1 MRIRFRGALLP
12 AILVVASNWPLS
24 ADTYPRQPA
33 IDAQHYA
40 FALTLAADSP
50 RISAEARVTVRL
62 VAAAT
67 SVELDLMSAAGG
79 KGMTVSA
86 VRAGDAPVTFT
97 HSANRLRLPVPPAAR
112 PGQDVTYTIA
122 YAGVPI
128 EGLHVLTN
136 IHGER
141 VVFSENWPNHAR
153 NWLPMIDH
161 PSDKA
166 TGELI
171 VTAPAQFQVVSNG
184 VIVEEVD
191 LGNGARRTHWKQS
204 VPISSWLYALGV
216 ARFDVHHAGVVQGVP
231 LQTWVFPQDR
241 LAGRQLF
248 EETSRRAI
256 DFFSTRVGPF
266 PYEKLANVQAA
277 GYAGGMENATTI
289 FYGEKGVA
297 SGRGPVVHEIAHQ
310 WFGNS
315 VTERDWDDV
324 WLSEGFATY
333 FTLLYTE
340 HFEGRDAFVRDL
352 ERSRATIFE
361 TEKKLPGTPVVHRN
375 LSDMKLV
382 LNELVYQKG
391 GWILH
396 MLRDAV
402 GQDAFWK
409 GMREYYQRYRD
420 RNASTDDLRQVFEQV
435 SGKSLRPFFTQWLTR
450 SGSPRLEG
458 TWRYDAARK
467 VVEVTVT
474 QTQAGEPFTFPL
486 EIAVKGATAETAAT
500 TRLSVDQAGVTGTIP
515 VTFVPASV
523 TFDPATT
530 LLAEVVSIRQR

>member
-1 MRIRFRGALLP
+1 MRIRALLP
-12 AILVVASNWPLS
+12 AILVVLSNWPLS

-62 VAAAT
+62 VAAAS
-67 SVELDLMSAAGG
+67 SVELDLISGAGG

-86 VRAGDAPVTFT
+86 VRAGDAPVMFT
-97 HSANRLRLPVPPAAR
+97 HSSNRLRLPVPRAAR
-112 PGQDVTYTIA
+112 PGQDLTYTIA

-141 VVFSENWPNHAR
+141 VVFSENWPNQAR
-153 NWLPMIDH
+153 HWLPMIDH

-171 VTAPAQFQVVSNG
+171 VTAPSQFQVVSNG

-204 VPISSWLYALGV
+204 VPIASWLYALGV
-216 ARFDVHHAGVVQGVP
+216 ARFDVHHAGAVQGVP

-248 EETSRRAI
+248 EETSRRAME
-256 DFFSTRVGPF
+256 FFAARIGPY
-266 PYEKLANVQAA
+266 PYEKLANVQATVN
-277 GYAGGMENATTI
+277 AGGMEHATSI
-289 FYGEKGVA
+289 FYGEKGVVE
-297 SGRGPVVHEIAHQ
+297 GRSPVVHEIAHQ

-324 WLSEGFATY
+324 WLSEGMATY
-333 FTLLYTE
+333 FDLLYTE
-340 HFEGRDAFVRDL
+340 QFEGRDAFVRGL
-352 ERSRATIFE
+352 ERSRATVLE
-361 TEKKLPGTPVVHRN
+361 LEKKLPDTPIVHRN
-375 LSDMKLV
+375 LSDMTLV
-382 LNELVYQKG
+382 INDLVYEKG
-391 GWILH
+391 AWVLH
-396 MLRDAV
+396 MLRDTL
-402 GQDAFWK
+402 GPEAFFA
-409 GMREYYQRYRD
+409 GIREYYRRYRD
-420 RNASTDDLRQVFEQV
+420 GNASTDDLRQVFEQV
-435 SGKSLRPFFTQWLTR
+435 SGTSLQPFFTQWLR
-450 SGSPRLEG
+450 RPGSPRLEG
-458 TWRYDAARK
+458 SWRYDAARK
-467 VVEVTVT
+467 IVEMTVT
-474 QTQAGEPFTFPL
+474 QTQAGEPFTFLL
-486 EIAVKGATAETAAT
+486 EVAVKGPTGESPVT
-500 TRLSVDQAGVTGTIP
+500 TRLAVDRSSVTGTVP
-515 VTFVPASV
+515 VPFVPASV

>member
-1 MRIRFRGALLP
+1 MRIRFRCVLLL
-12 AILVVASNWPLS
+12 AILSALPWRLA

-40 FALTLAADSP
+40 FTVTLAPDSP
-50 RISAEARVTVRL
+50 RISAEAAVTVRL

-67 SVELDLMSAAGG
+67 SVELDLVSAAGD

-97 HSANRLRLPVPPAAR
+97 HTANRLRLPVPPAAK
-112 PGQDVTYTIA
+112 PGQDLTYTIT
-122 YAGVPI
+122 YGGVPV
-128 EGLHVLTN
+128 EGLHAMTN

-141 VVFSENWPNHAR
+141 VVFSDNWPDLIRH
-153 NWLPMIDH
+153 WLPMIDH

-166 TGELI
+166 TGEMI
-171 VTAPAQFQVVSNG
+171 VTAPAQYQVVSNG
-184 VIVEEVD
+184 VLVEEVD
-191 LGNGARRTHWKQS
+191 LGNGVRRTHWKQS

-216 ARFDVHHAGVVQGVP
+216 ARFDVHHAGMVQGVP

-241 LAGRQLF
+241 SAGRQLF
-248 EETSRRAI
+248 EETSRRAM

-333 FTLLYTE
+333 FALLYTE

-352 ERSRATIFE
+352 ERSRTTILE

-375 LSDMKLV
+375 LSDMKLL
-382 LNELVYQKG
+382 LNQLVYQKG

-402 GQDAFWK
+402 GQDAFWA
-409 GMREYYQRYRD
+409 GIREYYRRYRD

-435 SGKSLRPFFTQWLTR
+435 SGKPLQAFFTQWLSRPGT
-450 SGSPRLEG
+450 PRLEG
-458 TWRYDAARK
+458 NWRYDAARK
-467 VVEVTVT
+467 AVEITVT
-474 QTQAGEPFTFPL
+474 QTQSGEPFTFPL
-486 EIAVKGATAETAAT
+486 DVAVRGEATDTPVT
-500 TRLSVDQAGVTGTIP
+500 TRLTVDRASVTGTVP
-515 VTFVPASV
+515 VPFVPTAV
-523 TFDPATT
+523 TLDPATT
-530 LLAEVVSIRQR
+530 LLAELIPIRQR